1 MRPVAL
7 LALCQAVF
15 QAGSIH
21 LTTSGAL
28 ISLALTSDEAVS
40 TWPSS
45 LAVLSAL
52 AMTMPASFLMA
63 RYGRRFGFFT
73 ALAAGSIGASVMVA
87 GMVLQKF
94 PLFLGG
100 AACLGVLFSF
110 TNYLRFAAVEIVPAN
125 QRAKAISL
133 VLVGGVFAAFIGPSL
148 TRLGAPLIFDHPFA
162 GGYLLLLPLY
172 LMAVL
177 TLLQVRFPGSAVVR
191 RPVRESLRVLLSDA
205 GFYRIVFLGAGAYV
219 MMVLLMTA
227 TPLAMHHHHLGFEAT
242 TDVIRAHVLGM
253 FVPSFFTGHLIAR
266 WGARTVIS
274 VGALC
279 FAGCIGVNFS
289 GHSYWHFLS
298 ALVLLGVG
306 WNFLFVSASQM
317 LTATIVAEHQSSAQ
331 ALNEFIVSAGA
342 AAAISMTGKLHQ
354 LLGWQNLNL
363 LALPLVL
370 LLFWAGFSRSAD
382 STAGS

>member
-21 LTTSGAL
+21 LTTSSAL
-28 ISLALTSDEAVS
+28 ISLALTNDEAVS

-45 LAVLSAL
+45 LAVFSAL

-63 RYGRRFGFFT
+63 RFGRRFGFFT
-73 ALAAGSIGASVMVA
+73 ALVAGSVGAAVMVA
-87 GMVLQKF
+87 GIVLGSF
-94 PLFLGG
+94 PLFLAG
-100 AACLGVLFSF
+100 APFLGVLFSF
-110 TNYLRFAAVEIVPAN
+110 TNYLRFAAVEIVPVVD
-125 QRAKAISL
+125 RARAISL

-148 TRLGAPLIFDHPFA
+148 TRLGTPLISGHTFA

-172 LMAVL
+172 VIAAV
-177 TLLQVRFPGSAVVR
+177 TLLQIRFRKSVVVR
-191 RPVRESLRVLLSDA
+191 RPVRESLGFLLRNA
-205 GFYRIVFLGAGAYV
+205 GFYRLVFLGAGAYIV
-219 MMVLLMTA
+219 MVLLMTA

-266 WGARTVIS
+266 WGARPVIA

-279 FAGCIGVNFS
+279 FAACIGVNFL
-289 GHSYWHFLS
+289 GHGYWHFLS
-298 ALVLLGVG
+298 SLVFLGVG

-317 LTATIVAEHQSSAQ
+317 LTASIAAEHQSSAQ
-331 ALNEFIVSAGA
+331 ALNEFIISAGSA
-342 AAAISMTGKLHQ
+342 VSISMTGKLHQ
-354 LLGWQNLNL
+354 LFGWQNLNL
-363 LALPLVL
+363 LATPLVIL
-370 LLFWAGFSRSAD
+370 LLWAGFSRSAN
-382 STAGS
+382 STARS